1 MKKSITMLLA
11 GTMAAAALM
20 GCGSASGAASTAAS
34 TAVSAAQS
42 AASTASAAEEE
53 SAAASVT
60 EAAADTV
67 RFESTTVTVFAAK
80 SLNTVMQDIIAAY
93 NEIQPNVEI
102 VGSYDSSGT
111 LMTQIQEGAA
121 CDVFFSAA
129 QKQMNTLEE
138 ADYLVDGTRADI
150 VNNQVVVVTYKDSGT
165 TVTGLDNIGDAAS
178 FALADGS
185 VPVGRYTR
193 TALMNLG
200 VLAETDDASAY
211 TTEEVSQALG
221 GIEINE
227 CGNVGAVATA
237 VSEGS
242 NEVGTVYYSDTYG
255 LEDQLVVLETVSY
268 DLTGNVI
275 YPAAQIKNAEADET
289 EAAAAADFTAF
300 LSSDT
305 AKAIF
310 EAYYFDTNVG

>member
-1 MKKSITMLLA
+1 MKKSIAMLLA

-20 GCGSASGAASTAAS
+20 GCGSASGAASSASS

-42 AASTASAAEEE
+42 AASTDAAEEE
-53 SAAASVT
+53 STAASVT

-67 RFESTTVTVFAAK
+67 QFESTTVTVFAAK

-138 ADYLVDGTRADI
+138 AGYLVDGTRADI

-310 EAYYFDTNVG
+310 DAYYFDTNVG